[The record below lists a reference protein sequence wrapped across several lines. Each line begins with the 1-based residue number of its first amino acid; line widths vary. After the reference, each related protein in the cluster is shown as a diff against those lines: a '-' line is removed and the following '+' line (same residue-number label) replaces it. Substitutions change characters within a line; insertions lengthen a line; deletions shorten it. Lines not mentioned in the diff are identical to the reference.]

1 MQSCQ
6 RITSVCCRTGFPLR
20 SKPAANAGV
29 INYSMEL
36 GFMSQHILIELAKR
50 KPYST
55 SPEMPKDAVF
65 DSAKGYWLSGSE
77 PLVSPGSK
85 YGALV
90 SKKCDQETGEDQ
102 KGE

>member
-1 MQSCQ
+1 MF
-6 RITSVCCRTGFPLR
+6 RIARRINRAYCGILR
-20 SKPAANAGV
+20 V
-29 INYSMEL
+29 IDDNMEL
-36 GFMSQHILIELAKR
+36 NFMSQHILIELAKR
-50 KPYST
+50 KPYSA
-55 SPEMPKDAVF
+55 SPEMPKEAVF
-65 DSAKGYWLSGSE
+65 DSAKGYWISEDE